1 MYRVARFIGMVVSSL
16 LLVSVVSAQ
25 QATPT
30 PLLPATTPAEFT
42 IQTDP
47 ASLIGA
53 YYNAITLGDYARAY
67 GYWIQAPDNQTET
80 QFAAGFA
87 DTLSASA
94 IVRLPIFEDAGAGN
108 VYALIPTLVTAERRD
123 GSTVF
128 FAGCFTAHKSNVPVG
143 NAAEPDPDWYLQK
156 GDLKQVQTPDFAALD
171 TVCDPE
177 YSLTDDPNLVPSQLD
192 PVHLIESYFSM
203 LVTGKA
209 ADAAALW
216 EPNVGDMF
224 LGAYGKEVRAAL
236 SINLYVN
243 PPLYGEGAA
252 GSIFVS
258 IPAIV
263 VTNNPDNSHLYI
275 TGCYVARLSDV
286 PVGDATTPDPNW
298 HLFNTT
304 LKLAPDAPSAIVAAN
319 ESCFGRG

>member
-1 MYRVARFIGMVVSSL
+1 MKRSISLVFVLFVFCIASS
-16 LLVSVVSAQ
+16 VSAQ

-53 YYNAITLGDYARAY
+53 YYNAITLGDYARAF
-67 GYWIQAPDNQTET
+67 GYWIQVPNNQTET

-87 DTLSASA
+87 DTQSASA

-108 VYALIPTLVTAERRD
+108 VFASIPTLVTAERRD

-143 NAAEPDPDWYLQK
+143 NATEPDPNWYLQK

-192 PVHLIESYFSM
+192 PVQLITSYFSM
-203 LVTGKA
+203 LVGGKA

-216 EPNVGDMF
+216 ENPPGDLF
-224 LGAYGKEVRAAL
+224 LAAYGKEVRAAL
-236 SINLYVN
+236 NIKVYINPTIYSD
-243 PPLYGEGAA
+243 GAA
-252 GSIFVS
+252 GSIYAS
-258 IPAIV
+258 IPALV
-263 VTNNPDNSHLYI
+263 VTNNPDNTHLYI
-275 TGCYVARLSDV
+275 TGCYIARLSNV

-298 HLFNTT
+298 HFYNAT
-304 LKLAPDAPSAIVAAN
+304 LNLAADAPSAIAALN
-319 ESCFGRG
+319 QSCLGRG

>member
-1 MYRVARFIGMVVSSL
+1 MYRIARLIGLVVSSL
-16 LLVSVVSAQ
+16 LFVSTASAQ
-25 QATPT
+25 QATST
-30 PLLPATTPAEFT
+30 PLLSTTPPVEF
-42 IQTDP
+42 IVQTDP
-47 ASLIGA
+47 VSLIGA

-67 GYWIQAPDNQTET
+67 GYWIQAPNNQTES
-80 QFAAGFA
+80 QFQAGFA

-94 IVRLPIFEDAGAGN
+94 IVRLPVLEDPGAGN
-108 VYALIPTLVTAERRD
+108 VYALIPTLVIVERRD

-128 FAGCFTAHKSNVPVG
+128 FAGCFTAHRSNVPVG
-143 NAAEPDPDWYLQK
+143 NATEPDPNWSLQK
-156 GDLKQVQTPDFAALD
+156 GELKQVQTADLAGLD
-171 TVCDPE
+171 TACDTE
-177 YSLTDDPNLVPSQLD
+177 YSLTDDPNLAPSQID

-209 ADAAALW
+209 DDAAALW

-243 PPLYGEGAA
+243 PTMYGEGAA

-275 TGCYVARLSDV
+275 VGCYVARLSDV

-298 HLFNTT
+298 HLFNAT
-304 LKLAPDAPSAIVAAN
+304 LKLAPDAPSAIVAAH